1 MLQGLEIML
10 ERMKTHP
17 EEFVAQ
23 NKYTK
28 AIHRVRPFLNDE
40 ELNALRDAVV
50 VAHRDYFNGEVLSII
65 SGEENTARIT
75 AYDDTSFA
83 NVVMSDKV
91 EGYSSDYF
99 AKAILRGMNAPT
111 APSAFGA
118 VPIKAEGAFVTYK
131 TGGQQ

>member
-23 NKYTK
+23 NKYTR
-28 AIHRVRPFLNDE
+28 AIHRVRPFLSYE

-83 NVVMSDKV
+83 NVVLSDKV
-91 EGYSSDYF
+91 EGYSSDI
-99 AKAILRGMNAPT
+99 AKALLRGMNAST

-131 TGGQQ
+131 TGGPK